1 MYKETDFSTRL
12 AGTNEKEVCKDDAR
26 LNHKRANNQALSI
39 HNPVYKFGARTASFP
54 PVHRKE
60 GSRGRKG
67 VRPRP
72 ESRVSSGSLQSAHKA
87 DGEKILFVT

>member
-12 AGTNEKEVCKDDAR
+12 ARTSGKEVCKDDAR
-26 LNHKRANNQALSI
+26 INHKKANCQALNI
-39 HNPVYKFGARTASFP
+39 HNSVCGLGARTASFP

>member
-12 AGTNEKEVCKDDAR
+12 AGTSEKEVCKDDAR
-26 LNHKRANNQALSI
+26 LSHKTTNNQALSI
-39 HNPVYKFGARTASFP
+39 HNPVYGLGARTASFP

-67 VRPRP
+67 GRSRP
-72 ESRVSSGSLQSAHKA
+72 ESRVSSDSVQPAHKA
-87 DGEKILFVT
+87 NGEGNSFVT